1 MGNKMN
7 ESIEECCSRAF
18 RAGKSRWRAEPWLM
32 CMAVILLALISA
44 PLSADEQSESNEVG
58 RVTLVIG
65 QALAHNKKSEQRSLK
80 RGDSV
85 YVDETIETSAGGH
98 VHLRFVDEGT
108 ISLRPNS
115 RLSIELYHYD
125 KLQPKNSAIRFNL
138 EAGVVRSISGKA
150 TQAAHDRFRLN
161 TPITAIGVLG
171 TDFVVRA
178 EPEKMWA
185 GVYSGAIA
193 ISPLNAQCS
202 VNGLGACAGSTRLSE
217 TMGSVMIE
225 FSGGREREKIV
236 PLDSAIISKA
246 SHPGSDNSGQSAD
259 SPSVASGRMTAA
271 EIKAADVA
279 THLGIAQQPSVSDQQ
294 PLQTVQQPVQQ
305 PLQQD
310 QQPSQP
316 VQQPLPP
323 VQQPS
328 PFVWGRSP
336 FVGQLPGDAM
346 SHTFAAAQ
354 EGRVVTVGNRYFSLF
369 RAPSALSEIEPRAG
383 VYDFK
388 LEQGQ
393 VHFVGNLGN
402 QESSLGRLDAATLQ
416 VDFGQRQFNTHLEM
430 SHALAGSAVLD
441 GAGQIGNDGI
451 FNAGNV
457 VSGSGVAGVISTDGA
472 YASMIFK
479 KDVELGTFNG
489 ITDWAKK

>member
-1 MGNKMN
+1 MRNKMN
-7 ESIEECCSRAF
+7 ESIEMNCSRPF
-18 RAGKSRWRAEPWLM
+18 RAGKSRWYGGSWLV
-32 CMAVILLALISA
+32 CMAAVLLVLIAA
-44 PLSADEQSESNEVG
+44 PLSADEQSRPDEVG

-65 QALAHNKKSEQRSLK
+65 QALAHNKKGEQRPLK

-108 ISLRPNS
+108 VSLRPNS

-178 EPEKMWA
+178 ESEKMWA

-193 ISPLNAQCS
+193 IAPLNAQCS
-202 VNGLGACAGSTRLSE
+202 VNGLGACAGATRLSE
-217 TMGSVMIE
+217 AMGSVMIE

-246 SHPGSDNSGQSAD
+246 SHSDGDNSGQSAD
-259 SPSVASGRMTAA
+259 SPSVAPGRMTVA

-279 THLGIAQQPSVSDQQ
+279 TRLSIAQQPLQSDQQ
-294 PLQTVQQPVQQ
+294 PLQPI
-305 PLQQD
+305 LQ
-310 QQPSQP
+310 
-316 VQQPLPP
+316 P

-328 PFVWGRSP
+328 PFAWARWG
-336 FVGQLPGDAM
+336 GQLPGDTM
-346 SHTFAAAQ
+346 SQSYAAAK
-354 EGRVVTVGNRYFSLF
+354 EGRSITVGNRYFALF
-369 RAPSALSEIEPRAG
+369 RAQSALTELEPRAG

-388 LEQGQ
+388 LAQGQ
-393 VHFVGNLGN
+393 VNFVANGV
-402 QESSLGRLDAATLQ
+402 QESTFGKLDAAALQ

-430 SHALAGSAVLD
+430 SHPLAGSAVLD
-441 GAGQIGNDGI
+441 ETGKIGNDGI

-457 VSGSGVAGVISTDGA
+457 VSGSGVVGALSTDGA

-479 KDVELGTFNG
+479 KEVELGTFSG
-489 ITDWAKK
+489 ITDWTKK